1 MGHQVAY
8 LLVTMDNMATSGARS
23 GRLGGLGQWWGII
36 AAALLVAAW
45 INKAAGP
52 AVVAALSAV
61 VLVWSLFQAPV
72 TCGAP
77 VRGREDGC
85 RNNATGL
92 LMGCHIRQHRW
103 QKLKMLI
110 LRRQVRA
117 FCSGLFSD
125 GKATLVTLAAIG
137 SFLSG
142 LVAFIP
148 GVALN

>member
-1 MGHQVAY
+1 
-8 LLVTMDNMATSGARS
+8 MATSGARS
-23 GRLGGLGQWWGII
+23 GRFGGLGQWWGVL
-36 AAALLVAAW
+36 AGALLIAAW
-45 INKAAGP
+45 INRAAGP
-52 AVVAALSAV
+52 VVIAALSAA
-61 VLVWSLFQAPV
+61 VLLWSSFQAPV

-77 VRGREDGC
+77 VRGRDDGC

-110 LRRQVRA
+110 LRRQLRE

-137 SFLSG
+137 SFLSR

-148 GVALN
+148 GVAIG

>member
-1 MGHQVAY
+1 M
-8 LLVTMDNMATSGARS
+8 
-23 GRLGGLGQWWGII
+23 I
-36 AAALLVAAW
+36 AAALLIAAW
-45 INKAAGP
+45 INRAAGP
-52 AVVAALSAV
+52 VTVASLSAL
-61 VLVWSLFQAPV
+61 VLVWCFFQAPV
-72 TCGAP
+72 TCAAP
-77 VRGREDGC
+77 VRGRADGC

-110 LRRQVRA
+110 LRRQVRE

-148 GVALN
+148 GVAVS

>member
-1 MGHQVAY
+1 MV
-8 LLVTMDNMATSGARS
+8 TSGARR
-23 GRLGGLGQWWGII
+23 GRLGGLGQWWGIL
-36 AAALLVAAW
+36 AGALLIAAW
-45 INKAAGP
+45 INEAAGP
-52 AVVAALSAV
+52 VVIAVLSAA
-61 VLVWSLFQAPV
+61 VLLWSFFQAPV

-77 VRGREDGC
+77 VRGRNDGC

-110 LRRQVRA
+110 LRRQFRA

-148 GVALN
+148 GVAVS

>member
-1 MGHQVAY
+1 
-8 LLVTMDNMATSGARS
+8 MATSGARS
-23 GRLGGLGQWWGII
+23 GWFGGLGQWWGVL
-36 AAALLVAAW
+36 AGALLIAAW
-45 INKAAGP
+45 INRAAGP
-52 AVVAALSAV
+52 GVIAVLSAA
-61 VLVWSLFQAPV
+61 VLLWSFFQAPV

-77 VRGREDGC
+77 VRGRDDGC

-103 QKLKMLI
+103 QKLKML
-110 LRRQVRA
+110 LVRRQLRE

-148 GVALN
+148 GVALG

>member
-1 MGHQVAY
+1 
-8 LLVTMDNMATSGARS
+8 MATSGVKS
-23 GRLGGLGQWWGII
+23 SRLGGLGQWWGVI

-52 AVVAALSAV
+52 VVVVSLSSL
-61 VLVWSLFQAPV
+61 VLIWCFFQAPV

-103 QKLKMLI
+103 QKLKLLI
-110 LRRQVRA
+110 VRRRVRE
-117 FCSGLFSD
+117 FCTGLFSD
-125 GKATLVTLAAIG
+125 GKETLVTLAAVG
-137 SFLSG
+137 SFISG
-142 LVAFIP
+142 LAALIP
-148 GVALN
+148 GVIVH

>member
-1 MGHQVAY
+1 MS
-8 LLVTMDNMATSGARS
+8 DMATSGARARS
-23 GRLGGLGQWWGII
+23 SRLGGLGQWWGVI
-36 AAALLVAAW
+36 AAALLIAAW

-52 AVVAALSAV
+52 AIVATLSAL
-61 VLVWSLFQAPV
+61 VLVWCFFQAPV
-72 TCGAP
+72 TCAAP
-77 VRGREDGC
+77 VRGRTDGC

-110 LRRQVRA
+110 LRRQVRE

-148 GVALN
+148 SVAVS